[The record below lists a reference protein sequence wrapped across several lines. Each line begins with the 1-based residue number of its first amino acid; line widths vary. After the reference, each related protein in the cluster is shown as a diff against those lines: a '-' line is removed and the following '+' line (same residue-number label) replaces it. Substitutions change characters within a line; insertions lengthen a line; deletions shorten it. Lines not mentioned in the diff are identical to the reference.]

1 MGTTISTVSCRW
13 KILSWCERHQVG
25 YIVGI
30 AKNKRLHRLFAP
42 QMEQAKQQFKLTG
55 GKVRQFSQFDYAA
68 DTWNRERKVIGKAEV
83 TEQGPNPRFIVTNLK
98 GDPQLLYDELYC
110 ARGNMEN
117 HIKPQQQD
125 LFADRTS
132 CHRWWANQFRLL
144 LSSMAYILLESI
156 RRIELKGTELARAYV
171 GTVRLKLLK
180 IGAVIIHNTR
190 RIRFLLSSPYPYQA
204 FCYRH
209 CSIITRIT
217 IHTVYTPGCRAS
229 QARYRLA

>member
-1 MGTTISTVSCRW
+1 
-13 KILSWCERHQVG
+13 
-25 YIVGI
+25 
-30 AKNKRLHRLFAP
+30 
-42 QMEQAKQQFKLTG
+42 MEQAKQQFKLTG

-83 TEQGPNPRFIVTNLK
+83 TEQGPYPRFIVTNLK

-117 HIKPQQQD
+117 YIKPQQQD

-144 LSSMAYILLESI
+144 RSSMAYILLESI
-156 RRIELKGTELARAYV
+156 RRIGLKGTELANAYV

-180 IGAVIIHNTR
+180 IGAVIVHNTR
-190 RIRFLLSSPYPYQA
+190 RIRFLLSSAYPYQRLFA
-204 FCYRH
+204 
-209 CSIITRIT
+209 
-217 IHTVYTPGCRAS
+217 TVA
-229 QARYRLA
+229 ARLAPE